1 MALAAGLV
9 LLASLAVWWHTRRE
23 LAVVRRELQTVSAA
37 NLFLKK
43 TLGDM
48 TIAITAKDREIDR
61 LERAPCNGQDTRPSS
76 GRGTARRSPVPP
88 IGAAK
93 GLTIRLRPNSA
104 EMN

>member
-1 MALAAGLV
+1 MIPAWKPVRVSWLDRGLTLAAGLA

-23 LAVVRRELQTVSAA
+23 LHVVRRELQTVSAA

-48 TIAITAKDREIDR
+48 TVAITAKDKEIDR

-76 GRGTARRSPVPP
+76 GSRMT
-88 IGAAK
+88 
-93 GLTIRLRPNSA
+93 
-104 EMN
+104 E